1 MKKEKTFQTKNMTK
15 KELDKFYKIKL
26 TKEEANLLLQILESA
41 MDDPA
46 LESAPIVEN
55 IKADIK
61 RIYGKVWAEKVVLFR
76 DITGCEGTVFGK
88 LT

>member
-1 MKKEKTFQTKNMTK
+1 MKPTAN
-15 KELDKFYKIKL
+15 IKL

-46 LESAPIVEN
+46 LESAPVGEN

-61 RIYGKVWAEKVVLFR
+61 RIHGKVWAEKVVLFR
-76 DITGCEGTVFGK
+76 DRSGFEGTVFGK